1 MPNNSSAIKRVKLAL
16 RNRSRNRMYKL
27 AIKKSIKRYLLN
39 LDNYNETLN
48 NLSIVYQKIDKAI
61 TKGILHKNK
70 GARKK
75 ARLTKMINHSNN
87 PA

>member
-1 MPNNSSAIKRVKLAL
+1 MPNNLSATKRVKLA
-16 RNRSRNRMYKL
+16 SRNYSRNKTYKL

-39 LDNYNETLN
+39 LDDSDNTLK

-61 TKGILHKNK
+61 KKRVLHRNT

-75 ARLTKMINHSNN
+75 SRLAKMMNSLAN
-87 PA
+87 